1 MGVSEFSDGKTT
13 VINDALYEEDSFH
26 PNNTGYEKMKQ
37 AILEKINATKK
48 TWSQK

>member
-1 MGVSEFSDGKTT
+1 MGVSEVSDGKATIT
-13 VINDALYEEDSFH
+13 NDALYEEDRFH

-48 TWSQK
+48 TWN